1 MLLPKKKKGKKKK
14 FLYDTPS
21 FPQFPLSSFTLSLL
35 FGKSLVLLSYNLGI
49 SSFKALIFFFQVKTP
64 HPVTSSLFLF
74 LALLAVAQPP
84 ASITTECF
92 GVSAPKTV
100 GQLIINAVIYL
111 KILCKLYS
119 VLLFITPILISS
131 DI

>member
-1 MLLPKKKKGKKKK
+1 MILPA
-14 FLYDTPS
+14 F
-21 FPQFPLSSFTLSLL
+21 QFPLSSFTLSLL

-49 SSFKALIFFFQVKTP
+49 SSFKALIFFQVKTP

-119 VLLFITPILISS
+119 VLLFVTPILISS